1 MTRLVT
7 AQTVFIPNSN
17 APIGWKNRWVQS
29 NKVGFM
35 NLTLNGL
42 FTVQMNWQT
51 YQKLKLRSAKYKKNN
66 SLKIILKSNFS
77 WRCFLSLLLFSYC
90 QFYCIFFFVLFIPN
104 QLEKKTAKHANH
116 MTLRLGG
123 FLMRRTYVGSE
134 AMPTFKLPHYRW
146 EKHILCNLNMLHA
159 LH

>member
-1 MTRLVT
+1 MAMLSEFAV
-7 AQTVFIPNSN
+7 
-17 APIGWKNRWVQS
+17 VQ
-29 NKVGFM
+29 
-35 NLTLNGL
+35 
-42 FTVQMNWQT
+42 
-51 YQKLKLRSAKYKKNN
+51 
-66 SLKIILKSNFS
+66 
-77 WRCFLSLLLFSYC
+77 FLSVLLH
-90 QFYCIFFFVLFIPN
+90 FFFVLFIPN

-123 FLMRRTYVGSE
+123 FLIRRTYVGSE